1 MGDVGKQAPG
11 PTGVSPAGAG
21 GATGAVAGKRSL
33 TSGMSQRTRYLR
45 ELAEDTAVPL
55 EVWIPT
61 TVEFQHYRRPDLVW
75 QWGAKVNA
83 DEALLACKLIVLAMR
98 GGQRVDWQLEARSYL
113 NQARAQLGKKGEPE
127 ATASADA
134 SSAATP
140 AGSVTPIEDPGAE
153 GEVEGPEPTQGDV
166 GGQVEND
173 ETHDPGIPGN
183 LGDLVEQ
190 AKRLAELLEKQG
202 DSDKSSRV
210 RFLADGIASGLVS
223 LGIVAGVYL
232 VAVEYAKGKV
242 IVVWTP
248 IALESPDFLRRAAR
262 VDRIVAQLNANLSEL
277 DKIKAETGPE
287 WVDEL
292 AEMSPRASDY
302 QAGAEGARSNVTTG
316 SPQAPVVEG
325 VRFDGVDGDVLI
337 DRKVSVHLGEKT
349 KLQAMRQSQALAKA
363 NLRAVWEVPN
373 EAQARR
379 VEKLMSDLGITNIT
393 ARIAP

>member
-11 PTGVSPAGAG
+11 SGMAAPTVAG
-21 GATGAVAGKRSL
+21 GATGPAAGKRLL

-45 ELAEDTAVPL
+45 ELAEDTAIPL

-61 TVEFQHYRRPDLVW
+61 TAEFQHYRRPDLVW

-98 GGQRVDWQLEARSYL
+98 GGTRVDWQLEARSYL
-113 NQARAQLGKKGEPE
+113 NQARAQLGKKGEPA
-127 ATASADA
+127 ATAAADG
-134 SSAATP
+134 SPAATP
-140 AGSVTPIEDPGAE
+140 AGPATPIEDPG
-153 GEVEGPEPTQGDV
+153 GEVEGTEPAQGDV
-166 GGQVEND
+166 AGQVDND

-183 LGDLVEQ
+183 LGDLVDQ
-190 AKRLAELLEKQG
+190 AKRLAEFLEKQG

-248 IALESPDFLRRAAR
+248 IALESPDFIRRAAR

-292 AEMSPRASDY
+292 ADMSPRASDY
-302 QAGAEGARSNVTTG
+302 QAGAEGARSNITTG

-337 DRKVSVHLGEKT
+337 DRKVSVPLGEKT

>member
-1 MGDVGKQAPG
+1 VTSSSRRSG
-11 PTGVSPAGAG
+11 SPSFS
-21 GATGAVAGKRSL
+21 RN
-33 TSGMSQRTRYLR
+33 R
-45 ELAEDTAVPL
+45 
-55 EVWIPT
+55 
-61 TVEFQHYRRPDLVW
+61 
-75 QWGAKVNA
+75 
-83 DEALLACKLIVLAMR
+83 
-98 GGQRVDWQLEARSYL
+98 
-113 NQARAQLGKKGEPE
+113 
-127 ATASADA
+127 
-134 SSAATP
+134 
-140 AGSVTPIEDPGAE
+140 
-153 GEVEGPEPTQGDV
+153 
-166 GGQVEND
+166 
-173 ETHDPGIPGN
+173 
-183 LGDLVEQ
+183 
-190 AKRLAELLEKQG
+190 G

-316 SPQAPVVEG
+316 SPQAPVVAG

-337 DRKVSVHLGEKT
+337 DRKSRCT
-349 KLQAMRQSQALAKA
+349 S
-363 NLRAVWEVPN
+363 
-373 EAQARR
+373 ARR
-379 VEKLMSDLGITNIT
+379 PSSRQCDSPKPSQRPTSERSGRSRTRPRLGGW
-393 ARIAP
+393 RS